1 MLVVTYIVLK
11 SSGLVPVILP
21 ILIHRSLKLCIV
33 SHDLVLM
40 SISGFVLHE
49 RLFSHTKISII
60 IEKYKENKKVPTVF
74 RQVCLLKGL
83 IKILTGIFTLYCQA
97 VLLET

>member
-1 MLVVTYIVLK
+1 MLAVTCIEPK

-21 ILIHRSLKLCIV
+21 ILIHRSIELCTV

-40 SISGFVLHE
+40 SISGFVLYE

-60 IEKYKENKKVPTVF
+60 IEKE
-74 RQVCLLKGL
+74 
-83 IKILTGIFTLYCQA
+83 
-97 VLLET
+97 E